1 MPQEAV
7 LTQRAPKG
15 AVGPQAEGRHV
26 SVSGERGGEGGGIK
40 LTLSRD
46 LNHMSKE
53 AKNPG

>member
-1 MPQEAV
+1 M